1 MKKSFPFSTKIFCF
15 LAIFCF
21 YFQGAQAL
29 NWSENQTMKVDS
41 SGNIVAVWQSYDQIN
56 EVYVIQSSYY
66 DTTSATWSSVSTISD
81 TTINSF
87 SPVVASNSAGDVVVT
102 WVTDNSNGTPAIWAS
117 VRPVNG
123 SFSSPAALSDINDIA
138 IIQACKVSVNNS
150 GNIIVSW
157 LAFIDFTY
165 TAVVRAVQGTI
176 TGSWSAPV
184 TVSN

>member
-87 SPVVASNSAGDVVVT
+87 SPVVASNSAGDVVVLLYGPLF
-102 WVTDNSNGTPAIWAS
+102 V
-117 VRPVNG
+117 
-123 SFSSPAALSDINDIA
+123 LSM
-138 IIQACKVSVNNS
+138 
-150 GNIIVSW
+150 
-157 LAFIDFTY
+157 
-165 TAVVRAVQGTI
+165 VVFPHLLRYPTSMTLPLYKRVKFL
-176 TGSWSAPV
+176 
-184 TVSN
+184 